1 MAGRFA
7 KAPAG
12 ATLSAVKPR
21 GIPQKKAE
29 GLRPRPVP
37 GKDHRLDFAKRSA
50 VPVPGGDFEAL
61 AHLFSFEK

>member
-1 MAGRFA
+1 M
-7 KAPAG
+7 
-12 ATLSAVKPR
+12 LSAVKAR

-61 AHLFSFEK
+61 ASPFFF